1 MRFRQRQFTWQTA
14 ALVLA
19 ALIAFAVPVAAK
31 PGPSNKLW
39 SSKESASKQ
48 RSGRQQRFE
57 KLDKE
62 MKSRSSRLL
71 GTSKVILT
79 INPGQEANAEKE
91 IKKLGGRLG
100 RRLRLVNGMAVEL
113 PNRVIKRISERSE
126 VLGVHFDRPIAGHMN
141 RTAVSV
147 GARAAQQAWGYDGAG
162 VGVAV
167 IDSGITGW
175 HDDLTYTGNKAS
187 VRVVAGQRVTAF
199 VDFVNNQLQA
209 YDDNGHG
216 THVAGI
222 IAGNGYDSYGSHAGI
237 APAAHL
243 VSLKVLDQHGG
254 GVISDVIA
262 AFEWAI
268 ANRVTHNIRVIN
280 LSVGA
285 RVTESYETDPLTLAA
300 KGAVDA
306 GIVVVTAAGNL
317 GQKKIG
323 DLKET
328 QYGAITAPGNA
339 PWVLTVGAYS
349 TQGTLSRWDDKI
361 APYSSRGPSAYDYG
375 AKPDLVAPGTG
386 IVSLADPSSEFYVTK
401 SAYLL
406 RGNRETVD
414 KPYLSLSG
422 TSMASPVVAG
432 TVALMLQANPS
443 LKPNLVKAI
452 LQYTAQTRHYDALT
466 QGAGFL
472 NAQGAVEL
480 ARYFK
485 NPQTGQQYPHSW
497 MWSRQVI
504 WGNHRIKG
512 GVLKP
517 AANAWASNIVWGTL
531 ADDAG
536 ENIVWG
542 TVCANDCEN
551 IVWGTAADELEN
563 IVWGTV
569 AAGENIVWGTADDG
583 ENIVWGT
590 ADLENIVW
598 GTACGGDCENIVWG
612 TAMDLENIVWGTMD
626 NGENIVWGTNLDL
639 ENIVWG
645 TAADLENIV
654 WGTTADEDVTWGS
667 SGEEAELFDDPL
679 AEPVNYDTT
688 PLEDLFLPPPP
699 PPTSPPA
706 PGTTG
711 NSTSSTEGGL

>member
-1 MRFRQRQFTWQTA
+1 
-14 ALVLA
+14 VLA
-19 ALIAFAVPVAAK
+19 ALVAFAAPVAAK
-31 PGPSNKLW
+31 PGSQGKRW
-39 SSKESASKQ
+39 TSTASASKH
-48 RSGRQQRFE
+48 SGREQRFE

-62 MKSRSSRLL
+62 SRSRSGRLF
-71 GTSKVILT
+71 GTSKVIIT
-79 INPGQEANAEKE
+79 IKPGQEANAEKE
-91 IKKLGGRLG
+91 VRKLGGRLG
-100 RRLRLVNGMAVEL
+100 RRLKLVNGMAVEL
-113 PNRVIKRISERSE
+113 PNRVIKQISERSE
-126 VLGVHFDRPIAGHMN
+126 VLSVHFDRPIAGHNN
-141 RTAVSV
+141 RTSVSV
-147 GARAAQQAWGYDGAG
+147 GARAAQQQWGYDGAG
-162 VGVAV
+162 IGVAV
-167 IDSGITGW
+167 IDSGISGW
-175 HDDLTYTGNKAS
+175 HDDLSYQGSSTQ
-187 VRVVAGQRVTAF
+187 VRVVGGQRVTGF
-199 VDFVNNQLQA
+199 VDFVNDRLQA

-222 IAGNGYDSYGSHAGI
+222 IAGNGYDSNGAHAGI

-243 VSLKVLDQHGG
+243 VSLKVLDEYGG

-268 ANRVTHNIRVIN
+268 VNRVAHNIRVIN

-285 RVTESYETDPLTLAA
+285 RITESYETDPLTLAA
-300 KGAVDA
+300 KRAVDA
-306 GIVVVTAAGNL
+306 GIVVVAAAGNL
-317 GQKKIG
+317 GQKTVNNK
-323 DLKET
+323 KKT
-328 QYGAITAPGNA
+328 QYGSITAPGNA
-339 PWVLTVGAYS
+339 PWVLTVGASS
-349 TQGTLSRWDDKI
+349 TQGTLSRWDDKV
-361 APYSSRGPSAYDYG
+361 APYSSRGPAAVDFV

-386 IVSLADPSSEFYVTK
+386 IVSLADPTSQFYLTK
-401 SAYLL
+401 AAYLL
-406 RGNRETVD
+406 KGSRYGAPSR
-414 KPYLSLSG
+414 PYLSLSG

-443 LKPNLVKAI
+443 LNPNLVKAI
-452 LQYTAQTRHYDALT
+452 LQYSAQTRPYDALS

-485 NPQTGQQYPHSW
+485 TAQPGQAYPHSW
-497 MWSRQVI
+497 LWSRQVI

-531 ADDAG
+531 ADDQG

-542 TVCANDCEN
+542 TLCADDCEN

-569 AAGENIVWGTADDG
+569 ADDGENIVWGTADAG

-598 GTACGGDCENIVWG
+598 GTACGGDSCENIVWG
-612 TAMDLENIVWGTMD
+612 TAMDLENIVWGTAAD
-626 NGENIVWGTNLDL
+626 GENIVWGTNFDL

-654 WGTTADEDVTWGS
+654 WGTSADQDVTWGS
-667 SGEEAELFDDPL
+667 SAEDAELFDDPS
-679 AEPVNYDTT
+679 AEPVNYDAT

-699 PPTSPPA
+699 PPSPPPA

-711 NSTSSTEGGL
+711 SSTDSTGTTEGGL

>member
-1 MRFRQRQFTWQTA
+1 MRSRQRQLTWQTA

-19 ALIAFAVPVAAK
+19 SLIAFAVPVAATA
-31 PGPSNKLW
+31 GPSNKLW
-39 SSKESASKQ
+39 SSKASASKQ
-48 RSGRQQRFE
+48 RSGRQQRYS
-57 KLDKE
+57 KLDAE
-62 MKSRSSRLL
+62 MKSRSTRLL

-91 IKKLGGRLG
+91 IKKLGGRVG
-100 RRLRLVNGMAVEL
+100 RRLKLIDGMAVEL
-113 PNRVIKRISERSE
+113 PNRVIKQISERSE
-126 VLGVHFDRPIAGHMN
+126 VLSVHFDRPIAQHMN
-141 RTAVSV
+141 RTSVSV
-147 GARAAQQAWGYDGAG
+147 GARAAQQQWGYDGAG

-167 IDSGITGW
+167 IDSGISGW
-175 HDDLTYTGNKAS
+175 HDDLGYTGTSTK

-199 VDFVNNQLQA
+199 VDFVNDRFQA

-222 IAGNGYDSYGSHAGI
+222 IAGNGYDSNGADAGI

-262 AFEWAI
+262 AFEWAV
-268 ANRVTHNIRVIN
+268 ANRVAHNIRVIN

-285 RVTESYETDPLTLAA
+285 RVSESYETDPLTLAA
-300 KGAVDA
+300 KRAVDA

-317 GQKKIG
+317 GQKTVGAK
-323 DLKET
+323 KKT
-328 QYGAITAPGNA
+328 QYGSITAPGNA

-349 TQGTLSRWDDKI
+349 TEGTLTRWDDKI
-361 APYSSRGPSAYDYG
+361 APYSSRGPAAIDFV

-386 IVSLADPSSEFYVTK
+386 VVSLSNPASEFYVTK
-401 SAYLL
+401 AAYLVKGTRSL
-406 RGNRETVD
+406 TAR
-414 KPYLSLSG
+414 PYLSLSG

-432 TVALMLQANPS
+432 TVALMLQANPN

-485 NPQTGQQYPHSW
+485 NPQAGQHYPHSW

-504 WGNHRIKG
+504 WGNHRVKG
-512 GVLKP
+512 GVIKP
-517 AANAWASNIVWGTL
+517 SANAWASSVVWGTL
-531 ADDAG
+531 ADDRG

-542 TVCANDCEN
+542 TLCADDCEN
-551 IVWGTAADELEN
+551 IVWGTAAQELAN

-569 AAGENIVWGTADDG
+569 SDGENIVWGTADDG

-598 GTACGGDCENIVWG
+598 GTACGGDSCENIVWG
-612 TAMDLENIVWGTMD
+612 TAMDLENIVWGTTD
-626 NGENIVWGTNLDL
+626 SGENIVWGTNMDL

-645 TAADLENIV
+645 TATDLENIV
-654 WGTTADEDVTWGS
+654 WGTSADEDVTWGS
-667 SGEEAELFDDPL
+667 SGEDCELFDDPSAL
-679 AEPVNYDTT
+679 PVNYDLT

-699 PPTSPPA
+699 PSPPA
-706 PGTTG
+706 SGATG
-711 NSTSSTEGGL
+711 NSTSSTTGGL